1 MPDSASPEALFV
13 RLYFDRHIMTRLAV
27 DLRGRGFEVLTT
39 EEAGKD
45 IASDEDQLAFAT
57 AESRA
62 ILTFNIRDF
71 APLHEAW
78 QAAGRPHTGII
89 VSRQLGCREYGQLL
103 QRMLLQRML
112 RLLNHFTADE
122 MAGNFVHLEQF
133 K

>member
-1 MPDSASPEALFV
+1 MNDSAGLEGLFV

-27 DLRGRGFEVLTT
+27 DLRGRGYDVLTT

-45 IASDEDQLAFAT
+45 TAADEEQLAFAT

-71 APLHEAW
+71 APLQQTW
-78 QAAGRPHTGII
+78 QAAGRSHAGII
-89 VSRQLGCREYGQLL
+89 VSQQLGSRQYGL
-103 QRMLLQRML
+103 LLQRML
-112 RLLNHFTADE
+112 RLLNHFTAEE
-122 MAGNFVHLEQF
+122 MISNLVHLEQF